1 MNTHTCWVYCSW
13 WFTHFFLLF
22 GFDVDDEAVVGLEFL
37 RIKMTLSFRARLLH
51 LTDIILNLFYFIFS
65 WPWRRMVYC
74 RPITVHPRIAG
85 PESGD
90 YLSVGA
96 GLDCFGFRRSI
107 GHRIPQEV
115 QPSEAQQVYGSGDG
129 PLYRA
134 VHAKL
139 SSSSQR
145 RTFALSHH
153 QDRKVSLEIGH
164 RHWLGLWIRISSG
177 HAMGVSSSA
186 IAIGQIAWRGR
197 LRRPGQI
204 TRKRRSLSLSLS
216 IPNYLFSVS
225 NQLPTMTPNK
235 KITNARPKNHPAA
248 PTRPTHR
255 PMIFLCKSDRILV
268 VSMRF
273 DLKGRGEKREPY
285 CSTWRKRRNHFVFLS
300 SSVSPNGRK

>member
-37 RIKMTLSFRARLLH
+37 RIKMTLSLRARLMLIDDGWLH

-96 GLDCFGFRRSI
+96 GLDCFGFCRSI

-197 LRRPGQI
+197 LRRPGPSWRHPKEGGVS
-204 TRKRRSLSLSLS
+204 TVAVKMPKASRLSFLVDS
-216 IPNYLFSVS
+216 IAAQLF
-225 NQLPTMTPNK
+225 L
-235 KITNARPKNHPAA
+235 
-248 PTRPTHR
+248 
-255 PMIFLCKSDRILV
+255 
-268 VSMRF
+268 RF
-273 DLKGRGEKREPY
+273 SFWLIASR
-285 CSTWRKRRNHFVFLS
+285 W
-300 SSVSPNGRK
+300 PNGHEIDWPRLWNGEDEND